1 MTRPGWWKS
10 EITPGN
16 VLSMLTTLVAITAF
30 IVLTRADVQA
40 LQSAKTAIETR
51 IDHIEARAE
60 ADRRT
65 LYEMQGDI
73 RVIRQIL
80 EGRK

>member
-1 MTRPGWWKS
+1 MTRPSWWKS

-40 LQSAKTAIETR
+40 LQSAKMAIETR
-51 IDHIEARAE
+51 IDRIEGRAE

>member
-1 MTRPGWWKS
+1 MTRPSWWKS

-16 VLSMLTTLVAITAF
+16 ILSMLTTLVAVTAF
-30 IVLTRADVQA
+30 IVMTRADVHA
-40 LQSAKTAIETR
+40 LQAAKLAIETR
-51 IDHIEARAE
+51 IDRIETKAE
-60 ADRRT
+60 HDRRT